1 MFSVLLYNK
10 DVRYTIDPASGRMW
24 FPVKRAAAVLF
35 AFFLLSCVCSC
46 AGADGGP
53 VIVSLG
59 DSYSGG
65 EGLEPFYGQDA
76 EMAVKCQ
83 DPDWLAHRS
92 GKCWPGMLTL
102 PGVEGTMKDHRG
114 EHWFLAAASGADS
127 HNLFLLT
134 EDEIRDGKTAE
145 QEKEYSRD
153 GISGTAWLAP
163 QLDIFDEL
171 DAKGLKADYVTV
183 TIGGNDI
190 GFKKIV
196 TMSMMGVTVFYPG
209 DTIQEKAES
218 LMKEMYER
226 PGIRARIKRAYTD
239 TAARAG
245 SQACII
251 VAGYPSLMAPEGCEG
266 IISAES
272 AQIMNAAGVLLN
284 AELQDI
290 AEECRAEGINIRFV
304 SVAEAFDGHG
314 AYSDDPYINPVIHGP
329 REQDLKIPAAVSIY
343 SMHPNAQGVEA
354 YARCVQEVID
364 LLEAEKTGGR

>member
-1 MFSVLLYNK
+1 MKKAV
-10 DVRYTIDPASGRMW
+10 T
-24 FPVKRAAAVLF
+24 VLF

-46 AGADGGP
+46 TGADGGP

-114 EHWFLAAASGADS
+114 ENWFLAAASGADS

-153 GISGTAWLAP
+153 GISGTARLAP

-171 DAKGLKADYVTV
+171 NAKGLKADYVTV
-183 TIGGNDI
+183 TIGGNDL
-190 GFKKIV
+190 GFRTIV
-196 TMSMMGVTVFYPG
+196 KMSLLGMLNALPG
-209 DTIQEKAES
+209 DTPAEKGEYLWNTLYTS
-218 LMKEMYER
+218 R
-226 PGIRARIKRAYTD
+226 NIRKDIRRAYSD
-239 TAARAG
+239 IAARAG
-245 SQACII
+245 DQACIL
-251 VAGYPSLMAPEGCEG
+251 VAGYPRLLVSDCGAMYPGETPE
-266 IISAES
+266 IL
-272 AQIMNAAGVLLN
+272 NAAVILFNG
-284 AELQDI
+284 ELRSIVD
-290 AEECRAEGINIRFV
+290 ECREEGLNICFV
-304 SVAEAFDGHG
+304 SVEEAFDGHE
-314 AYSDDPYINPVIHGP
+314 AYADEPGISPLILGSQP
-329 REQDLKIPAAVSIY
+329 QDLKENLLGSSY
-343 SMHPNAQGVEA
+343 SMHPNELGSAIYAQ
-354 YARCVQEVID
+354 CVQEVID
-364 LLEAEKTGGR
+364 RMESEKTR